1 MSANARD
8 MGSISG
14 LGRSEKEME
23 MEMEMENHSSVLA
36 WEITWTRTLVGY
48 SPLGHKRVG
57 HNLVTK
63 KKTNKKKKTQK
74 IQVHLA
80 FPFPISL
87 YLNEFNVF

>member
-48 SPLGHKRVG
+48 SPLGHNRVG

-63 KKTNKKKKTQK
+63 KNKQTKKK

>member
-63 KKTNKKKKTQK
+63 KNKQTNKKKKQKKPHELLQLSYQRCTQ
-74 IQVHLA
+74 VPVA
-80 FPFPISL
+80 F
-87 YLNEFNVF
+87 